1 MAQQQFSVEE
11 AARRIRAGEQPAAV
25 LGLTETQV
33 KAIAALGYTVFQQ
46 GRFKDAEAL
55 FHGVVAL
62 DNNAYV
68 GYAGL
73 GAIAMVMDPP
83 DLNTAYEKLSRAVDI
98 NPNDATVQA
107 NLGEVL
113 LKQGKLEE
121 AKGHLEKAFQLDPG
135 HNDPG
140 ANRARAIIV
149 GLDMIIKEVQKRAA
163 PQAQMAK
170 AS

>member
-1 MAQQQFSVEE
+1 MTQQRFSVSE
-11 AARRIRAGEQPAAV
+11 AAKRIRAGEQP
-25 LGLTETQV
+25 G
-33 KAIAALGYTVFQQ
+33 AALGMSPAQVQAFAALGFTVYQQ
-46 GRFKDAEAL
+46 GRLQDAEVM
-55 FHGVVAL
+55 FRGVVAL
-62 DNNAYV
+62 DNKNYL

-73 GAIAMVMDPP
+73 GAIAMATNPP
-83 DLNTAYEKLSRAVDI
+83 DLDTAYANLSKAVEL

-107 NLGEVL
+107 NMGEVL

-149 GLDMIIKEVQKRAA
+149 GLDMIIKEVQKRAE
-163 PQAQMAK
+163 PVQRAK

>member
-1 MAQQQFSVEE
+1 MTQQQFSVSE
-11 AARRIRAGEQPAAV
+11 AAKRIRGGEQPAAA
-25 LGLTETQV
+25 LGLSEVQV

-46 GRFKDAEAL
+46 GRFRDADVL
-55 FHGVVAL
+55 FRGVVAL
-62 DNNAYV
+62 DNKNYL

-73 GAIAMVMDPP
+73 GAIAMATNPP
-83 DLNTAYEKLSRAVDI
+83 DLNAAHTNLSKAVQL

-149 GLDMIIKEVQKRAA
+149 GLDMIIKEVQKRAE
-163 PQAQMAK
+163 PEQRAK

>member
-1 MAQQQFSVEE
+1 
-11 AARRIRAGEQPAAV
+11 
-25 LGLTETQV
+25 
-33 KAIAALGYTVFQQ
+33 
-46 GRFKDAEAL
+46 
-55 FHGVVAL
+55 
-62 DNNAYV
+62 
-68 GYAGL
+68 
-73 GAIAMVMDPP
+73 MVMDPP

>member
-1 MAQQQFSVEE
+1 M
-11 AARRIRAGEQPAAV
+11 
-25 LGLTETQV
+25 

-46 GRFKDAEAL
+46 GRFKDSEVL
-55 FHGVVAL
+55 FRGVVAL
-62 DNNAYV
+62 DNKNYL

-73 GAIAMVMDPP
+73 GAIAMATNPP
-83 DLNTAYEKLSRAVDI
+83 DLEAAYTNLSRAVQI